1 MPMPKFRSKRRRVTG
16 AKSIGTK
23 WVRSVFGVRI
33 SAPAAGVEKPEKF
46 KDYGGPKTEG
56 TGAGIGRQRHPVP
69 PGGNGHRP
77 LAKESL
83 LRRLRHRWRRSAFT
97 RRWFPAA
104 TRRLGIYMRLI
115 RMDKP
120 IGTFL
125 LLWPTLWALW
135 LAGRGHPSPLYFA
148 VFVAGT
154 FLMRA
159 AGAAINDFADR
170 RFDAHV
176 WRTRGRP
183 LARGE
188 IHPFEAIGI
197 FVVLSLAALGLA
209 FALNRLALFLA
220 VPGAFLAATY
230 PFLKRYTYL
239 PQLYLGLA
247 FGWGIPMAYAA
258 ETGTVPAVA
267 WLLLIINIL
276 WATAYDTMYAMA
288 DRPDDLKI
296 GVKSTAILFGELD
309 RAIVALLQLTVLV
322 GLTLVGLRLHL
333 SPVYYWG
340 LGAAGG
346 FTLYQQWLIR
356 KREPRRC
363 FQAFLNN
370 NWFGAA
376 VFGGILLQLSF
387 SR

>member
-1 MPMPKFRSKRRRVTG
+1 MPMPEFRFKCRRITQV
-16 AKSIGTK
+16 KSTCTK
-23 WVRSVFGVRI
+23 WVRAVLGTRI
-33 SAPAAGVEKPEKF
+33 PAPAAGVGKAEKF
-46 KDYGGPKTEG
+46 GGNDGPQT
-56 TGAGIGRQRHPVP
+56 AGIGAGGDRQRHSVAS
-69 PGGNGHRP
+69 GRKGHRP
-77 LAKESL
+77 LVKESI
-83 LRRLRHRWRRSAFT
+83 LRRMRHRWRRSAFT
-97 RRWFPAA
+97 RRWLPAV

-115 RMDKP
+115 RLDKP

-135 LAGRGHPSPLYFA
+135 LAGRGHPSPLHFV

-154 FLMRA
+154 FVMRA

-176 WRTRGRP
+176 WRTRDRP

-188 IHPFEAIGI
+188 LHPFEAIGV
-197 FVVLSLAALGLA
+197 FVVLSLVALGLA
-209 FALNRLALFLA
+209 FTLDRLALLLA
-220 VPGAFLAATY
+220 IPAAFLAATY

-258 ETGTVPAVA
+258 ETGAVPTVA

-309 RAIVALLQLTVLV
+309 RPIVALLQLTVV
-322 GLTLVGLRLHL
+322 IGLALVGLRLHL

-340 LGAAGG
+340 LGAASC
-346 FTLYQQWLIR
+346 FVLYQQWLIR

-376 VFGGILLQLSF
+376 VFAGILLQLSF